1 MHKDGIKCV
10 RCKTEISK
18 PGLCYDCMKF
28 HDRIVKLVCF
38 VLLVLAIISMY
49 KYYQIFIAS

>member
-1 MHKDGIKCV
+1 MHKDSIKCV

-18 PGLCYDCMKF
+18 PGLCYNCMKS
-28 HDRIVKLVCF
+28 HDRIVKLACF
-38 VLLVLAIISMY
+38 VLFVLAIISMY